1 MSRNNKFNDI
11 LHDNNSFEFETLINN
26 LNEWENNPIEASRHC
41 FKHLYNILRYQEK
54 KIEII
59 DNKKASN
66 NDLNSGLN
74 TKINITD
81 FMNTLNEIT
90 QNIELRPTLDQVQF
104 FLSEKISK
112 NEIKDLINNK
122 PSLEDIKSY
131 INNGQIKLSIKSIIE
146 DLNRNFISYKNMSDL
161 LSTKVNKDDVVNV
174 LSQKADKKDFEILKD
189 EINKL
194 NDKIKGIDNLGNL
207 VNNMEQQLNDMNNNS
222 NNNKQVDKKDF
233 INVVNQI
240 NNIES
245 KINENSNF
253 FNNSLSGLEQKI
265 NEINDKYEVIYKDIN
280 TKLNNDNLDELSN
293 QNKGKY
299 TDKDKNKEDF
309 IPIAIENIENK
320 INSVYNDIN
329 KIHNL
334 LEDKINKYE
343 IESINLKIKEINSK
357 ITLYCNEK
365 YITSKDIE
373 NIYNSMCDDIHQK
386 FIGMQNYTKDFLK
399 KFDNDIVNNLN
410 NKASN
415 EEMNEIKMD
424 INQLKYLIDRKAD
437 LNIMNNIEDIVN
449 NINQNYINKNNY
461 ENFIEICQKDIQ
473 EMKNDI
479 ILKSNIDE
487 TLSYL
492 KDKANINDVNTALN
506 QIHDELDIKL
516 SVQDFDY
523 SMNNQNKIN
532 TALVQNN
539 QIGIWIWQSG
549 TLKSGH
555 KIQWEIQKINNFPEN
570 FIWNKDSDNILV
582 RKKGIYLC
590 NMGFFMKGN
599 AFVEVYINGEIIFTK
614 TNNQN
619 DFDNNKNLNNNI
631 IKESITGININE
643 LLFLPE
649 KSRITISYNGSDNV
663 TGILELKMLC

>member
-146 DLNRNFISYKNMSDL
+146 DLNRNFISYKNMSYL

-194 NDKIKGIDNLGNL
+194 NDKIKGIDNNLGNL

-253 FNNSLSGLEQKI
+253 FN
-265 NEINDKYEVIYKDIN
+265 
-280 TKLNNDNLDELSN
+280 
-293 QNKGKY
+293 
-299 TDKDKNKEDF
+299 F
-309 IPIAIENIENK
+309 
-320 INSVYNDIN
+320 SVY
-329 KIHNL
+329 
-334 LEDKINKYE
+334 
-343 IESINLKIKEINSK
+343 
-357 ITLYCNEK
+357 
-365 YITSKDIE
+365 
-373 NIYNSMCDDIHQK
+373 
-386 FIGMQNYTKDFLK
+386 FIGYMEIFYKFSFLT
-399 KFDNDIVNNLN
+399 
-410 NKASN
+410 
-415 EEMNEIKMD
+415 IKM
-424 INQLKYLIDRKAD
+424 K
-437 LNIMNNIEDIVN
+437 
-449 NINQNYINKNNY
+449 
-461 ENFIEICQKDIQ
+461 
-473 EMKNDI
+473 
-479 ILKSNIDE
+479 
-487 TLSYL
+487 
-492 KDKANINDVNTALN
+492 
-506 QIHDELDIKL
+506 
-516 SVQDFDY
+516 
-523 SMNNQNKIN
+523 
-532 TALVQNN
+532 
-539 QIGIWIWQSG
+539 
-549 TLKSGH
+549 
-555 KIQWEIQKINNFPEN
+555 
-570 FIWNKDSDNILV
+570 
-582 RKKGIYLC
+582 
-590 NMGFFMKGN
+590 
-599 AFVEVYINGEIIFTK
+599 
-614 TNNQN
+614 
-619 DFDNNKNLNNNI
+619 
-631 IKESITGININE
+631 
-643 LLFLPE
+643 
-649 KSRITISYNGSDNV
+649 
-663 TGILELKMLC
+663 